1 VLKHKNNVSDI
12 VHREGGFVM
21 KRKKLWLA
29 LTLGLLVF
37 PVIFAGTGVAKEKF
51 GIGFLGDLTGPLG
64 FWNAPRLVGIQDAIE
79 YINGKGGIGGREVFL
94 EWADTKSKIDI
105 ATSCYERLKAKGF
118 PVWHTCGTGEQQILK
133 ARYEKDRSQVVYTCS
148 TSPNVIYPPGYAF
161 GTAAYYPDL
170 WGAFFDWIVS
180 KWDFKKMKRG
190 PRVAIVTYPSGYGK
204 ACITDELL
212 KYAKDKGVEIVETIF
227 VPFVTVDAVTPLMK
241 AKKAGAEWIIG
252 QMIYQTVP
260 PYLNANYKLKLGL
273 KFAVN
278 TFGVDDVMIYNS
290 KPKAAALALYGVTNW
305 KLSWEDTPG
314 LKIIREVWKKKNRR
328 PEDRGASYILGW
340 MNTWQTKKVIEET
353 LKRVGSW
360 DKVNAK
366 EVRKTSEGWGD
377 VDVNGLGTL
386 TYGKKLRGTSD
397 VRIVKVEKVKVDGKD
412 VYRWGYVSDWK
423 KAPVLVKAEW
433 KEALPY

>member
-1 VLKHKNNVSDI
+1 
-12 VHREGGFVM
+12 M
-21 KRKKLWLA
+21 KRKTLWRLMIVA
-29 LTLGLLVF
+29 ILVV
-37 PVIFAGTGVAKEKF
+37 PLISVGMVQAKEKF
-51 GIGFLGDLTGPLG
+51 GIAFLGDLTGPLG

-79 YINGKGGIGGREVFL
+79 YLNENGGIGGREIFL

-105 ATSCYERLKAKGF
+105 ATSGYERLQSMGF

-133 ARYEKDRSQVVYTCS
+133 ARYEKDKSQVVYTCS

-170 WGAFFDWIVS
+170 WGAFIDWVGEN
-180 KWDFKKMKRG
+180 WDYKKMGRNPKL
-190 PRVAIVTYPSGYGK
+190 AFLTYGSGYGK
-204 ACITDELL
+204 ACITDELFE
-212 KYAKDKGVEIVETIF
+212 YAKKKKVDIVDTIF

-241 AKKAGAEWIIG
+241 AKKAGADWIIG

-260 PYLNANYKLKLGL
+260 PYLNANYKMKLGL

-290 KPKAAALALYGVTNW
+290 KPKEAATALYGLTNW
-305 KLSWEDTPG
+305 RQTWEDTPG
-314 LKIIREVWKKKNRR
+314 LQIIKETWEKKNRR

-340 MNTWQTKKVIEET
+340 MNTWQTKKVIEDT

-360 DKVNAK
+360 DKVTAE

-386 TYGKKLRGTSD
+386 SYGKDKRGTSN
-397 VRIVKVEKVKVDGKD
+397 VRVVKVNKTKVDGKD
-412 VYRWGYVSDWK
+412 VYRWEYLTDWR
-423 KAPVLVKAEW
+423 KAPMLVKKEW
-433 KEALPY
+433 QKPLPY